1 MQETVYSQRVQPQ
14 RLPADAPNILIVLIY
29 DTGPGL
35 RLAYGGDVRNGHAD
49 PYPGRGY
56 RVQPF
61 PHDGDVLGDAGVA
74 ADRSPS
80 APHRQAQIA
89 EFANDW
95 DGYAGEIPKNSSLA
109 AELLNDYGYATH
121 KDAVDAS
128 SPRMA
133 ICERRDPVR
142 APAREVSD
150 ATVFGCQVE
159 LRHPGGG

>member
-1 MQETVYSQRVQPQ
+1 LGIWNAVPLTRGFAIIATPSVSTAGRTMQETVYSQRVQPQ

-109 AELLNDYGYATH
+109 AEVLNDYGYATDT
-121 KDAVDAS
+121 DAVDAS
-128 SPRMA
+128 KQPENGHM
-133 ICERRDPVR
+133 
-142 APAREVSD
+142 
-150 ATVFGCQVE
+150 
-159 LRHPGGG
+159 